1 MIKLVCP
8 LLHPLRDGLSNLT
21 LGFQFYLLAEV
32 GEAPFFLLLSG
43 QDRLDALVLFSYGQE
58 VQSHIEFEVWHSRA
72 QTQSLLLKFTVAEVL
87 IKGYDFLVSLEVRQ
101 VFLLWGPQDVAG
113 QPFLKRVDEEILN
126 YQLDLPA

>member
-1 MIKLVCP
+1 MIKLCLLLDP
-8 LLHPLRDGLSNLT
+8 LGDGLSNLS
-21 LGFQFYLLAEV
+21 LGFQFDLLAEV
-32 GEAPFFLLLSG
+32 GEPPFFLLLSG
-43 QDRLDALVLFSYGQE
+43 QDRLDALLLFSYGQE

-72 QTQSLLLKFTVAEVL
+72 QTLSLLLEFTVAEVV
-87 IKGYDFLVSLEVRQ
+87 IEGYNFLVSLKVRQ